1 VRAKLGSVVPNA
13 VTNRGGE
20 LEMCVPGCLETV
32 GRRVSRRTLFQ
43 GAALAAA
50 AGAASSFGAPRARAA
65 EPRSFSRVVDLT
77 HTLGPDFPTFSAQ
90 PQIAFEPVVTLD
102 KDGYNMYRWLL
113 VEHTGT
119 HMDAPFHFSNDG
131 ATADAI
137 PVENL
142 VVPLVIVDVRQK
154 AEDDPDAQLTP
165 DDIAAFEG
173 EHGPIP
179 DGACVAM
186 LSGWDRHVASDRFRN
201 ADDKGTMHFP
211 GFHGEA
217 AEALIER
224 NAAGIAVDT
233 LSLDHG
239 PSPDFA
245 THYSWLPSG
254 RWGLEA
260 VANLAELPATG
271 ATLVVGGPKI
281 RGATGGPSRV
291 LALL

>member
-1 VRAKLGSVVPNA
+1 
-13 VTNRGGE
+13 
-20 LEMCVPGCLETV
+20 MCVPGCLEAV
-32 GRRVSRRTLFQ
+32 GRRVSRRALFQ

-50 AGAASSFGAPRARAA
+50 AGAASSLAAPRARAA

-77 HTLGPDFPTFSAQ
+77 HTMGPDFPTYLGK
-90 PQIAFEPVVTLD
+90 PNLAFETVVTLE

-119 HMDAPFHFSNDG
+119 HMDAPFHFSNEG
-131 ATADAI
+131 LTADAI
-137 PVENL
+137 DIENL
-142 VVPLVIVDVRQK
+142 VVPLVVVDIRQK
-154 AEDDPDAQLTP
+154 AQENPDAQLTP
-165 DDIAAFEG
+165 EDIVAFESA
-173 EHGPIP
+173 HGPVSE
-179 DGACVAM
+179 GACVAM
-186 LSGWDRHVASDRFRN
+186 LSGWDQHVASEKFRN
-201 ADDKGTMHFP
+201 ADDKGAMHFP
-211 GFHGEA
+211 GFHVEA
-217 AEALIER
+217 AHALMER

-233 LSLDHG
+233 LSLDYG

-245 THYSWLPSG
+245 THYAWLPSN

-281 RGATGGPSRV
+281 KGATGGPSRV